1 MTGDAAPLSDT
12 SRNSHPAAGS
22 PGGYFFIEKQA
33 LYVKNMSYYYPW
45 GRNGE
50 HVKLGKQVP
59 HFSRGRADP
68 GAK

>member
-1 MTGDAAPLSDT
+1 MLHRCWTHHEIAT
-12 SRNSHPAAGS
+12 RRRGS

-50 HVKLGKQVP
+50 HVKLGEQVP